1 MTDYPEPS
9 VKGIAHGCIFAR
21 IHGRVVE
28 MAQSARLMAFQD
40 GIIADFVRP
49 PSSGKRATL
58 VDVAGDDLEAIDEY
72 WEKLLGFCKKYGQ
85 GINSWD
91 HAVDVEIIDVR
102 TGETSVGYFDG
113 AEEQP
118 DGRFTVKVFL
128 PDVRA

>member
-1 MTDYPEPS
+1 MTDYPDFS
-9 VKGIAHGCIFAR
+9 VTGIAHECIFAR

-28 MAQSARLMAFQD
+28 TAQPSRFMAFQD
-40 GIIADFVRP
+40 GFLPDYVRP
-49 PSSGKRATL
+49 PSNGKRATL

-72 WEKLLGFCKKYGQ
+72 WEKKLRICKEYDQ

-91 HAVDVEIIDVR
+91 HAIDVEIIDVR